1 MNKETDKETMMNQ
14 TIVLQARDVA
24 KTFSDND
31 LSVNVLRSV
40 SLDVVRG
47 ECLAIIGASGS
58 GKSTLLHVLGGL
70 DVPDAGQVSLLGQAY
85 SSLSDDARNGV
96 RNQHLG
102 FVYQFHHLLPEFTAL
117 ENVKMPLLIGKVNK
131 AEAEKRAIEMLEKVG
146 LGNRIDHRPSELSGG
161 ERQRAAI
168 ARALV
173 TKPKCLLADEPTGN
187 LDRKNAQVILD
198 LMLDLQRELG
208 TALVVVTHDEELA
221 ARFGRMLTMREGHLM
236 PYSLAT
242 EQL

>member
-1 MNKETDKETMMNQ
+1 MSNEL
-14 TIVLQARDVA
+14 VLACYNVSRTYQDGKLKVDVIQ
-24 KTFSDND
+24 SLD
-31 LSVNVLRSV
+31 LEVKPGESV
-40 SLDVVRG
+40 SIV
-47 ECLAIIGASGS
+47 GASGS
-58 GKSTLLHVLGGL
+58 GKSTLLHIMGGL
-70 DVPDAGQVSLLGQAY
+70 DQPSGGEVRLMGQPLKDVSQKELGLL
-85 SSLSDDARNGV
+85 

-117 ENVKMPLLIGKVNK
+117 ENVKMPLLIGKVGK
-131 AEAEKRAIEMLEKVG
+131 AEAEQRAKEMLEKVG
-146 LGNRIDHRPSELSGG
+146 LGNRVDHRPSELSGG

-173 TKPKCLLADEPTGN
+173 TRPKCLLADEPTGN

-198 LMLDLQRELG
+198 LMLDLQREMG

-221 ARFGRMLTMREGHLM
+221 ARFGRMLTMREGRLM
-236 PYSLAT
+236 PYSMAA

>member
-1 MNKETDKETMMNQ
+1 M
-14 TIVLQARDVA
+14 
-24 KTFSDND
+24 SND
-31 LSVNVLRSV
+31 LVLACYNVSRTYQDGKLKVDVIQNLDLEVKPGESV
-40 SLDVVRG
+40 SIV
-47 ECLAIIGASGS
+47 GASGS
-58 GKSTLLHVLGGL
+58 GKSTLLHIMGGL
-70 DVPDAGQVSLLGQAY
+70 DTPSSGEVRLMGQPLKDVSQKDLGLL
-85 SSLSDDARNGV
+85 

-146 LGNRIDHRPSELSGG
+146 LGSRIDHRPSELSGG

-208 TALVVVTHDEELA
+208 TAVVVVTHDPRLA
-221 ARFGRMLTMREGHLM
+221 ARCDRLVELIDGRIARDEAVTAGVEPAPSAL
-236 PYSLAT
+236 PV
-242 EQL
+242 